1 MYEPLAYVSFISFAL
16 LILKSEFKKNLQVL

>member
-16 LILKSEFKKNLQVL
+16 LVLQSEFKKNLQVL